1 MKKLLLTAVCAL
13 ASCVAAK
20 ADTVGLYTFAAS
32 SLASSDTNADS
43 TASAITAGAAF
54 AGTVANTT
62 YGNPTPSLAVVS
74 TLTTGANTQA
84 GAVGANQYFSFT
96 LTPNAGTPLSL
107 STLSFDYANYST
119 DGTFPTE
126 GFFVRS
132 SVDSFAANTAAGVTA
147 AAGSNGMFSTSTI
160 SLGAAAFQN
169 LTTAVEFRVY
179 VFDGTTQMT
188 RGAVIDNITVTNV
201 PEPTTY
207 AMLLAGVS
215 CVTILRYRRRVR
227 LMA

>member
-32 SLASSDTNADS
+32 SLASSDTNPDS

-54 AGTVANTT
+54 TGTVANTT
-62 YGNPTPSLAVVS
+62 YGNPTPSLAVAS

-84 GAVGANQYFSFT
+84 GAVTANQYFSFT
-96 LTPNAGTPLSL
+96 LTPNTGTPLSL
-107 STLSFDYANYST
+107 NSLSFDYANYST
-119 DGTFPTE
+119 DATFPTE
-126 GFFVRS
+126 GFVVRS
-132 SVDSFAANTAAGVTA
+132 SVDNFAANTAAGVTSA
-147 AAGSNGMFSTSTI
+147 AASNGAFATSNI
-160 SLGAAAFQN
+160 SLAAAAFQN
-169 LTTAVEFRVY
+169 LTAPIEFRIY
-179 VFDGTTQMT
+179 IYDGTTNAN
-188 RGAVIDNITVTNV
+188 RGAAIDNITVTNV

-215 CVTILRYRRRVR
+215 FVTVLRCRRRVR
-227 LMA
+227 A

>member
-1 MKKLLLTAVCAL
+1 MKKLLLTVVCAL

-20 ADTVGLYTFAAS
+20 ADTVGLYTFASS
-32 SLASSDTNADS
+32 SLASSDTNPDS
-43 TASAITAGAAF
+43 TASAITAGTAF
-54 AGTVANTT
+54 NGTVANTT

-74 TLTTGANTQA
+74 TLTTGANSQA
-84 GAVGANQYFSFT
+84 GAVTANQYFSFT

-119 DGTFPTE
+119 DGTYPTE

-132 SVDSFAANTAAGVTA
+132 SVDSFAANTAAGVTSTA
-147 AAGSNGMFSTSTI
+147 ASAGAFATSTI

-169 LTTAVEFRVY
+169 LTGPVEFRVY
-179 VFDGTTQMT
+179 VFDGTTQAT

-207 AMLLAGVS
+207 AALLVGVGLAGAA
-215 CVTILRYRRRVR
+215 YRRRK
-227 LMA
+227 AGA